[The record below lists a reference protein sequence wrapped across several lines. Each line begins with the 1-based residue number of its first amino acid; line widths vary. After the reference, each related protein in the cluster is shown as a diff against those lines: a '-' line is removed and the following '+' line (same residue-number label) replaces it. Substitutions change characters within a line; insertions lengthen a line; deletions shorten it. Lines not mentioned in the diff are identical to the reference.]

1 MSDLVVSEAYF
12 ALRYHYGVP
21 GDPRNSAL
29 DALFES
35 GDVAPTG
42 CAPEVLATPGL
53 AAAKPSFVDRMIRW
67 GIRVNSTRCSLSRR
81 PRANLRAHAR
91 SNFNSSLT
99 YRLMYLLKVPHNVAA
114 PVASLW

>member
-1 MSDLVVSEAYF
+1 VSDLVVSEAYF

-53 AAAKPSFVDRMIRW
+53 AAAKPSFVDRMIRC
-67 GIRVNSTRCSLSRR
+67 GYTRELDQVFTFEKAARKLAR
-81 PRANLRAHAR
+81 TRA
-91 SNFNSSLT
+91 F
-99 YRLMYLLKVPHNVAA
+99 
-114 PVASLW
+114 